1 MFKMFEKCLKE
12 GVKRRPLF
20 DELSQILQSDVE
32 AIYHDQTT
40 VEGCKLG
47 TMYISFEWRIWSI
60 RFPKFG
66 NLTFLWVKKGQ
77 ICILYS
83 NYDKKIKFNNYGF
96 FKISSSFLK

>member
-47 TMYISFEWRIWSI
+47 TMYISFE
-60 RFPKFG
+60 
-66 NLTFLWVKKGQ
+66 
-77 ICILYS
+77 
-83 NYDKKIKFNNYGF
+83 
-96 FKISSSFLK
+96 